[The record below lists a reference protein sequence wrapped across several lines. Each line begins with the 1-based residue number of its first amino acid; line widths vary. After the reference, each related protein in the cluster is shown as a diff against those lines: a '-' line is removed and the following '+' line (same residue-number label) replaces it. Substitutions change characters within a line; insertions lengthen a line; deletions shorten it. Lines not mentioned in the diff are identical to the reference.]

1 MLTILHISLVMKIP
15 KRANI
20 STRDRGYTY
29 YSRYGGEENKLL
41 KHMNNLNSV
50 FIVPRNRNL
59 VVFKL

>member
-15 KRANI
+15 KRAKI

-29 YSRYGGEENKLL
+29 YSRYRGEENKLL
-41 KHMNNLNSV
+41 KHMNNLNNV